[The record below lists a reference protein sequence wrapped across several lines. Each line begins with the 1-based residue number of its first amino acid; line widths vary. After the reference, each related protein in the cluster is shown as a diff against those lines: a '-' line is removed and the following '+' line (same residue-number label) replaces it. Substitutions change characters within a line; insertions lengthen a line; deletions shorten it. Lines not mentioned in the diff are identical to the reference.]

1 MKLKSTDSLEVL
13 LAGAVATN
21 QCPLTA
27 GYTDVATDA
36 STCAPSS
43 SDGQTNGTTA
53 VTWVAA
59 PAAGLVREIS
69 TLSFRNEDTASVT
82 ATVRLNN
89 GTTTRNRRKF
99 VLAAGEGFAYESGS
113 GFTVFAADGNAKGA
127 GSSVTSV
134 NGATGA
140 VVLGGESI
148 AEPVN
153 ALATSGTIAI
163 DCALGDYFTL
173 AAAGNM
179 TSFTFSNLPASGK
192 AQTIMVRITQD
203 ATGSRVA
210 TWPSS
215 FKWAGGTAGVLS
227 TAANSVDVLAI
238 TTFNQGTT
246 WNATLAKAFA

>member
-1 MKLKSTDSLEVL
+1 MATKISNMSAAAALTGTEQVEVVQG
-13 LAGAVATN
+13 GASVR
-21 QCPLTA
+21 
-27 GYTDVATDA
+27 
-36 STCAPSS
+36 
-43 SDGQTNGTTA
+43 TTA
-53 VTWVAA
+53 QDIADLNASPVA
-59 PAAGLVREIS
+59 
-69 TLSFRNEDTASVT
+69 
-82 ATVRLNN
+82 
-89 GTTTRNRRKF
+89 
-99 VLAAGEGFAYESGS
+99 
-113 GFTVFAADGNAKGA
+113 
-127 GSSVTSV
+127 SV
-134 NGATGA
+134 NGQTGA

-153 ALATSGTIAI
+153 ALATSGAIAI

-192 AQTIMVRITQD
+192 AQTIMVRIAQD

-210 TWPSS
+210 TWPAS
-215 FKWAGGTAGVLS
+215 FKWAGGVAGVLS